1 MPDSDECWIDI
12 GFRPGKA
19 TAGIRFRRFS
29 GSEDFSTM
37 SDICVK
43 SWEADHIDF
52 MKTREEYENEF
63 KHITHKDPARDLLF
77 AEVNDVVIAFA
88 EIGLTQMRQNELL
101 CFQYAHVLPQFR
113 RDRLRETLVRFNEKA
128 LRDIVRHR
136 PEDERKLF
144 RSWALSSPNEWQEL
158 LLSEGYEPAWHLF
171 EMVRPNLDNVPD
183 VELPEGVTVRPTA
196 EGDYRKVWDASKEMF
211 MGEPW
216 CEDDRWD
223 EAHYEQWLKSPN
235 FAPDLWQIAWHGD
248 DIVGSVQSYI
258 DVDEN
263 RTFDRK
269 RGHTECIFVTP
280 PWRGKGLAKALIARS
295 LRLLKDRGM
304 TEATLDTEVAN
315 VSEAYKVYQRMGYQV
330 VKQFTFYQ
338 KPL

>member
-1 MPDSDECWIDI
+1 
-12 GFRPGKA
+12 
-19 TAGIRFRRFS
+19 
-29 GSEDFSTM
+29 M
-37 SDICVK
+37 SDVSVK

-52 MKTREEYENEF
+52 VKTKEGYENEF
-63 KHITHKDPARDLLF
+63 KPSTQRDPTRDLLL
-77 AEVNDVVIAFA
+77 AEVNGNVVAFA
-88 EIGLTQMRQNELL
+88 EINLIQMRQDELL

-113 RDRLRETLVRFNEKA
+113 GEGLREALVRFNEKA
-128 LRDIVRHR
+128 LREGVRCR
-136 PEDERKLF
+136 PKDEKKLF
-144 RSWALSSPNEWQEL
+144 HSWALSSPNEWQKR

-171 EMVRPNLDNVPD
+171 EMVRPDLDNVPD
-183 VELPEGVTVRPTA
+183 TELPERLTVRPTA
-196 EGDYRKVWDASKEMF
+196 KGDYRKVWDASKEMF
-211 MGEPW
+211 KGQPW

-235 FAPDLWQIAWHGD
+235 FTPDLWQIAWHED
-248 DIVGSVQSYI
+248 EIVGSVQSYI
-258 DVDEN
+258 DADEN